1 MREGFILKK
10 FIISFLLTLVVISF
24 LFTVFGGSDLDRNE
38 PIGPTEDGTETSE
51 EDENPIPKGKTYP
64 DELFFA
70 VLGVDGNGLG
80 KEKGL
85 RSDVILVA
93 RVNFKSGETKILQI
107 NRDSRVPVKGQE
119 MKINAAHA
127 YGGPS
132 LAIQTLRDYLGI
144 DLEYYVKVDFQ
155 GIMDIVDLVG
165 GVEFD
170 VPVNMKYDDPTA
182 KPPLHINLK
191 KGKQHLDGKKSHDLL
206 RFRHNN
212 GQGHYPGGFS
222 REEVQLMWIKE
233 FARTVLKPKNILKM
247 PELIK
252 KGLNSVD
259 TNIPITTILSS
270 ATGLGNIDVEKIE
283 MHSIK
288 GEGYKIRDGG
298 WYWFNDEEDKKDA
311 VNRFFYEYKL

>member
-1 MREGFILKK
+1 M
-10 FIISFLLTLVVISF
+10 LTLVIVSV
-24 LFTVFGGSDLDRNE
+24 LFTVFGGNDLDRNE
-38 PIGPTEDGTETSE
+38 PIAPTETAEVAKEDEETS
-51 EDENPIPKGKTYP
+51 IPKGKSYP

-70 VLGVDGNGLG
+70 VLGVDGNGLDR
-80 KEKGL
+80 EKGL

-93 RVNFKSGETKILQI
+93 KVNFKSGETKILQI

-127 YGGPS
+127 YGGPA

-170 VPVNMKYDDPTA
+170 VPVDMKYDDPVA
-182 KPPLHINLK
+182 KPPLRINLK
-191 KGKQHLDGKKSHDLL
+191 KGKQLLDGKNSHDLL

-212 GQGHYPGGFS
+212 GQGYYPGNFS

-252 KGLNSVD
+252 KGLDCVD
-259 TNIPITTILSS
+259 TNIPIKTILSC
-270 ATGLGNIDVEKIE
+270 ATGLDNIDPDKIE

-288 GEGYKIRDGG
+288 GEGYKIKDGG
-298 WYWFNDEEDKKDA
+298 WYWFNDEEDKKDV
-311 VNRFFYEYKL
+311 VNRFFYDYKL